1 MTVLQVRRPIRGDQL
16 EFGRVGEQLVTGRD
30 EHAFVVKGNA
40 TQTPIRATPPPVD
53 FGGVPVDGLPHPLP
67 LEIDQVGSAVT
78 VSLATAPDH
87 RRGYQCRHKPL
98 SVASGRVGRV
108 HDDFGPLQ
116 YCLDKRWS
124 AIVRQAIAM
133 GHISGYADISC
144 PVGNYAAAS
153 GTL

>member
-67 LEIDQVGSAVT
+67 LEIDQVDPAVT

-87 RRGYQCRHKPL
+87 RRGYQCRHEPL
-98 SVASGRVGRV
+98 SPLLDWPGVFMMISGR
-108 HDDFGPLQ
+108 
-116 YCLDKRWS
+116 S
-124 AIVRQAIAM
+124 NIVWIDAGARLYVRRLPWVIFQVAPTFPA
-133 GHISGYADISC
+133 
-144 PVGNYAAAS
+144 
-153 GTL
+153 L